1 MGTHKTFYILYVS
14 MLYKM
19 IILLGFQ
26 DKEKQNIQNL
36 TVLLAHFLVIFQVY
50 HSVLVLTK

>member
-36 TVLLAHFLVIFQVY
+36 TVLLAHF
-50 HSVLVLTK
+50 